1 MQELAPIIHAVK
13 GLAPTMAV
21 LVKGTYDASDQRQTL
36 KHSRG
41 TASRL
46 STQSLHAGLFPSHS
60 QLRGESSFLSF
71 PPLNNMLKFGGLPYL
86 I

>member
-1 MQELAPIIHAVK
+1 MLKLAPVIHAVK

-46 STQSLHAGLFPSHS
+46 TTRGLHAGLVPFHS
-60 QLRGESSFLSF
+60 QLLGESNFLSF